1 MDIPRSKKHSTM
13 MTTQTTTT
21 PTTTTMADEPST
33 QIASGD
39 GAPAATGDAATTT
52 EQRPNLVLRL
62 RGPDG
67 GGGGAGG
74 GGADPIPAAPAS
86 PASPSPAAQEHA
98 AATRFQAVV
107 RGRLARAAL
116 ALPPGAAPPGAA
128 PVKTVPALKRT
139 HVVYTWDRSG
149 SMQSM
154 GRAPLE
160 GLQTS
165 LQEQKAAAVA
175 GGTATEVSLVT
186 FDTEIDQ
193 PLVAAN
199 LCDLPLP
206 LENAAEMI
214 RPRGGTRLYDAVLV
228 AVGILDDTVGAQG
241 SGEKGILVV
250 MTDGQDNRSE
260 RTAGDVK
267 AALERIQAEKNVQC
281 LFMGANIGDAQRTI
295 GPSMGFSEDR
305 SMTFEVGA
313 AEGAFRS
320 MGKCSA
326 RAASCQAPARFS
338 RDERARAVTD
348 PRHDVRIERKEEDQR
363 ERRRERA
370 MEEHERRMEEERR
383 RHRGMCPGR
392 CGSPLTT
399 FDTPNDGFTCDG
411 CDEQQGESTTMYG
424 CRSCNFDLC
433 HPCFVR
439 EARGEA
445 RGQVR
450 NGHPRPYGYPGM
462 REPYGYPPHHP
473 MAPHITWPPH
483 HMGALERGRDVTL
496 DETHV
501 GKRVSIYWPKDR
513 KSYAGVLAKFDTE
526 SGKHTVRY
534 DDGDTKQYDMSKRR
548 EKGHVVLEGE
558 KEGGPPGHPR
568 MRRPF
573 GW

>member
-1 MDIPRSKKHSTM
+1 
-13 MTTQTTTT
+13 
-21 PTTTTMADEPST
+21 
-33 QIASGD
+33 
-39 GAPAATGDAATTT
+39 
-52 EQRPNLVLRL
+52 
-62 RGPDG
+62 
-67 GGGGAGG
+67 
-74 GGADPIPAAPAS
+74 
-86 PASPSPAAQEHA
+86 
-98 AATRFQAVV
+98 
-107 RGRLARAAL
+107 
-116 ALPPGAAPPGAA
+116 
-128 PVKTVPALKRT
+128 
-139 HVVYTWDRSG
+139 
-149 SMQSM
+149 MQSM

-175 GGTATEVSLVT
+175 GSTATEVSLVT

-228 AVGILDDTVGAQG
+228 AVGILDESVGVQG

-320 MGKCSA
+320 MGECSA

-338 RDERARAVTD
+338 SDERARAVTD
-348 PRHDVRIERKEEDQR
+348 PRHVVRIERVEVDQR
-363 ERRRERA
+363 EPERARERA
-370 MEEHERRMEEERR
+370 LEERERWMEEER

-399 FDTPNDGFTCDG
+399 FDTPSDGFTCDG
-411 CDEQQGESTTMYG
+411 CDEQQGKSTTMYG
-424 CRSCNFDLC
+424 CRGCNFDLC

-439 EARGEA
+439 AHRGEA
-445 RGQVR
+445 RGL
-450 NGHPRPYGYPGM
+450 GCPPYGYPGM
-462 REPYGYPPHHP
+462 REPYGHP
-473 MAPHITWPPH
+473 MGPRHI
-483 HMGALERGRDVTL
+483 
-496 DETHV
+496 
-501 GKRVSIYWPKDR
+501 
-513 KSYAGVLAKFDTE
+513 
-526 SGKHTVRY
+526 
-534 DDGDTKQYDMSKRR
+534 
-548 EKGHVVLEGE
+548 
-558 KEGGPPGHPR
+558 GGPPGHPR

-573 GW
+573 G